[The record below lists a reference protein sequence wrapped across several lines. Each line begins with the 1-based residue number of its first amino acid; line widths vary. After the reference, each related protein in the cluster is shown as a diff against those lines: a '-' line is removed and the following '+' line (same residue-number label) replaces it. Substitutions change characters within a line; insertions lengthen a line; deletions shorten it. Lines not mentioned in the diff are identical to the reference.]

1 MLFIKVFSS
10 ERGNMIKK
18 SIKLKKNNE
27 QNNLVKIN
35 SVQSLRAQK
44 MMVQRFYKIIC
55 KMLGIKID
63 NYSPI
68 GLNIHS
74 KSWSDLAIKLKLIIN
89 RLKCNQDKNNTI
101 H

>member
-55 KMLGIKID
+55 K
-63 NYSPI
+63 Y
-68 GLNIHS
+68 
-74 KSWSDLAIKLKLIIN
+74 
-89 RLKCNQDKNNTI
+89 
-101 H
+101 